1 MLVFID
7 ESGDPGF
14 KIARGASPIFVAVM
28 VIFEKNEHAAATQ
41 GAIEQSA
48 ARRFH
53 SAEFSFTKCGFRAR
67 DLFFESIQQCPFTV
81 RAIVVRKERIYS
93 PRLKADKDK
102 FYEYFV
108 KCMMQYDN
116 DLLRD
121 ARVVIDGS
129 GDREFR
135 RNLHSA
141 LRRRLGSGV
150 IKDIRFKHSHQ
161 DVLLQLADMCAGAIA
176 RSYRTDRKE
185 SGRWR
190 QMLARH
196 ITDIW
201 EFK

>member
-14 KIARGASPIFVAVM
+14 KIGRGASPIFVAVM
-28 VIFEKNEHAAATQ
+28 VIFDKDQHAAVTQ
-41 GAIEQSA
+41 DVIERST

-53 SAEFSFTKCGFRAR
+53 RGEFSFTKCGFRAR
-67 DLFFESIQQCPFTV
+67 DLFFQSVQRCPFTV

-108 KCMMQYDN
+108 KSMMQYDN
-116 DLLRD
+116 NVLRD

-135 RNLHSA
+135 RNLHAA

-176 RSYRTDRKE
+176 RSFWTDRKDSE
-185 SGRWR
+185 RWR
-190 QMLARH
+190 KMLAPH
-196 ITDIW
+196 IADIW